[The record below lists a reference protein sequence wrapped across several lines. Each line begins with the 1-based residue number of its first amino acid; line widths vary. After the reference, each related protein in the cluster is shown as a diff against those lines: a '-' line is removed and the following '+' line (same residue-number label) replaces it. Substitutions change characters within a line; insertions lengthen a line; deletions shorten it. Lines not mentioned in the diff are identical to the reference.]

1 MKASALSFRLAVLC
15 VLAGMLW
22 GIHMAVSDDHSAFP
36 AHAHLNLLGWVSLFL
51 FGLYYRLHPALER
64 ARSTHLQVWSWL
76 LGTVVMAIGVAMV
89 HTGKPAG
96 EPFAGIG
103 SIIVFASML
112 LFAWLVF
119 RSERLGESSRPTV
132 APAE

>member
-51 FGLYYRLHPALER
+51 FGIYYRLHPALER
-64 ARSTHLQVWSWL
+64 AKSARLQVWSWL
-76 LGTVVMAIGVAMV
+76 AGTVVMAIGVAMV
-89 HTGKPAG
+89 HTGKLAG
-96 EPFAGIG
+96 EPLAGIG
-103 SIIVFASML
+103 SIIVLASML

-119 RSERLGESSRPTV
+119 RSERLGEPSQPAV

>member
-1 MKASALSFRLAVLC
+1 MKASSLSFRAAVLC

-64 ARSTHLQVWSWL
+64 AKSAHLQIWSWL
-76 LGTVVMAIGVAMV
+76 VGTVVMVIGVAMI
-89 HTGKPAG
+89 HTGNMSG
-96 EPFAGIG
+96 EPLAAVG
-103 SIIVFASML
+103 SVIVVVSML
-112 LFAWLVF
+112 LFAWMVF
-119 RSERLGESSRPTV
+119 RAERTDASARPV
-132 APAE
+132 AAPAE

>member
-1 MKASALSFRLAVLC
+1 MKASSLSFRLAVLC

-51 FGLYYRLHPALER
+51 FGLYYRLHPVLER
-64 ARSTHLQVWSWL
+64 DRRAHIQVWSWL
-76 LGTVVMAIGVAMV
+76 VGTVVMAIGVAMI
-89 HTGKPAG
+89 HTGNASG
-96 EPFAGIG
+96 EPLAAGG
-103 SIIVFASML
+103 SIIVLASML
-112 LFAWLVF
+112 LFAWMVF
-119 RSERLGESSRPTV
+119 RAERTDSSARPAA

>member
-64 ARSTHLQVWSWL
+64 AKSAHLQIWSWL

-89 HTGKPAG
+89 HTGKPSG
-96 EPFAGIG
+96 EPFAGVG
-103 SIIVFASML
+103 SIIVFISML

-119 RSERLGESSRPTV
+119 RSERAGESSRPAV

>member
-64 ARSTHLQVWSWL
+64 AKSAHLQVWSWL
-76 LGTVVMAIGVAMV
+76 AGTVVMAIGVGMV
-89 HTGKPAG
+89 HTGKPSG
-96 EPFAGIG
+96 EPLAGIG

-119 RSERLGESSRPTV
+119 RSERSGEASRPAV